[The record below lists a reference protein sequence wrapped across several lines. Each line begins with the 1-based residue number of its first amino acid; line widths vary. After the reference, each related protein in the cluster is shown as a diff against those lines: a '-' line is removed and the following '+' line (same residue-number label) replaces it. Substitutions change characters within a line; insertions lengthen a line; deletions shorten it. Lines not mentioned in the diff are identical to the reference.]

1 MKVGIV
7 GAGLFGCLI
16 ALELTSRDHEVT
28 LFESEPDILN
38 KASRINQARLHTGM
52 HYPRDLET
60 AKEALESYDSF
71 KKMFHES
78 IKELDQYYAIS
89 SQSTNTSAEDYLYF
103 AKELGL
109 EFTEVSPKIF
119 FKEKIVDL
127 LLKVPESTFDWEILK
142 NNIFDKIMKKKN
154 LELRLNCEIRELLHS
169 ESHQTLVKS
178 DGGSE
183 CFDKIIFSS
192 YAMCRRHFKHLK
204 LKDLQIEYQICQV
217 ILGESRNLINTGI
230 TVMDGPFWSTMP
242 YGKSRLHSLTNVK
255 YTPLDIALDD
265 KLQCQKKHLECG
277 EYSISNCNQCVLRPT
292 SNEAAML
299 RQLENDLKDND
310 FKYKSSIYTVKAI
323 LSSLVNPSA
332 ARPTQLLSDQSGNI
346 MAVLSGKI
354 GSSIPLSKEIAEMLD
369 R

>member
-28 LFESEPDILN
+28 LFESEPEILN

-71 KKMFHES
+71 KNMFHES

-89 SQSTNTSAEDYLYF
+89 KHSTKTSPEDYLYF
-103 AKELGL
+103 AQKLGID
-109 EFTEVSPKIF
+109 FMEVNPRIF

-127 LLKVPESTFDWEILK
+127 LLKVPESTFDLEILK
-142 NNIFDKIMKKKN
+142 DNISNKILKKKN
-154 LELRLNCEIRELLHS
+154 LELKLNCEIRTLLQS

-183 CFDKIIFSS
+183 YFDKIIFSS

-204 LKDLQIEYQICQV
+204 LKDLQIEYQVCQV

-230 TVMDGPFWSTMP
+230 TVMDGPFWSIMP
-242 YGKSRLHSLTNVK
+242 YGQTRLHSLTNVK
-255 YTPLDIALDD
+255 YTPLDIAIDD
-265 KLQCQKKHLECG
+265 KLRCQKKHQECG
-277 EYSISNCNQCVLRPT
+277 EYSIFDCNQCVLRPA
-292 SNEAAML
+292 SNEAAIL

-323 LSSLVNPSA
+323 LSDLFNPSA
-332 ARPTQLLSDQSGNI
+332 SRPTQLLSDQTGNI

-354 GSSIPLSKEIAEMLD
+354 GSSISLSKEIAGRLE